1 MMEVEGGTEAW
12 CMSLLRH
19 EMGHVLNHT
28 YLLEKEKRWQKLFD
42 HRRWNTLKA
51 FAPAPIASASCVI

>member
-28 YLLEKEKRWQKLFD
+28 YLAGKGK
-42 HRRWNTLKA
+42 TLAK
-51 FAPAPIASASCVI
+51 VIRTAVVGIL